1 MIHHYYSVNDTQDP
15 YRSLI
20 PRSRWD
26 LLAVIIYGLSVGI
39 KTVSF
44 FGSVLLI
51 PIPQLTVIISSTTS
65 TAYILR
71 FHMRCSTCKMEHKF
85 DLLWRFYYVQD
96 TILKVHFH
104 VDRIIIFIHLRQMNT
119 MYYISQLIR
128 FESTFFDRKGKLF
141 SFP

>member
-1 MIHHYYSVNDTQDP
+1 MKNTFVIMIICKCSVNDTQDP
-15 YRSLI
+15 YRTLI

-44 FGSVLLI
+44 FGSVILI

-71 FHMRCSTCKMEHKF
+71 F
-85 DLLWRFYYVQD
+85 
-96 TILKVHFH
+96 
-104 VDRIIIFIHLRQMNT
+104 
-119 MYYISQLIR
+119 YIEI
-128 FESTFFDRKGKLF
+128 
-141 SFP
+141 